1 MAFQNTETS
10 KTFKCPSCDA
20 ALTYGGEGKM
30 TCEYCGAEIEA
41 EFFADFGETA
51 HEDEGTHSWDKY
63 GEKGAQWTEEG
74 GARLFVCKSCG
85 GEIICEKETAATVC
99 PYCDNP
105 ALVGSQLDGVFKP
118 DLVVPFSVKRED
130 AAEILTRF
138 CKKKPLLPN
147 AFRKQNKLES
157 LKGVYVP
164 YWLFNC
170 DAKARF
176 VYSATRKTTWYA
188 GDYKYIRTSYYRL
201 YRRGGMGFDDIPVD
215 ASVAMDNTLLES
227 IEPFSLADAEPF
239 SEAYLS
245 GFFANRYDDTAENCS
260 VRAKERVDASMAS
273 AMRRTVN
280 GYLTVNVTSSDI
292 LFTRNE
298 IRYALLPVW
307 FMNTRFRD
315 KNYTFVINGQTGKMS
330 GKLPISR
337 AKVAAWFASVSAA
350 VGTIAALIGIFCI

>member
-1 MAFQNTETS
+1 MAKKQTETS

-20 ALTYGGEGKM
+20 ALSYGGKGKM

-41 EFFADFGETA
+41 EAFFEEEDDFAE
-51 HEDEGTHSWDKY
+51 EGAQSWDKY
-63 GEKGAQWTEEG
+63 GAEGAQWDESD
-74 GARLFVCKSCG
+74 GACLFVCKSCG

-105 ALVGSQLDGVFKP
+105 ALAESQLTGAFKP
-118 DLVVPFSVKRED
+118 DIVVPFAVKREQ
-130 AAEILTRF
+130 AGGILERF
-138 CKKKPLLPN
+138 CKKKLLLPR
-147 AFRKQNKLES
+147 AFRKQNKMES

-164 YWLFNC
+164 YWLFRC
-170 DAKARF
+170 DTKARF
-176 VYSATRKTTWYA
+176 VYSATRKTTWHS

-215 ASVAMDNTLLES
+215 ASVSMDNTLLES
-227 IEPFSLADAEPF
+227 IEPFSLADAVPF
-239 SEAYLS
+239 SDAYLA
-245 GFFANRYDDTAENCS
+245 GYFANRYDDTAEHCAE
-260 VRAKERVDASMAS
+260 RAKERVDESMAA
-273 AMRRTVN
+273 AMRRTVH
-280 GYLTVNVTSSDI
+280 GYLTVTVKSSDV
-292 LFTRNE
+292 LLTSNE

-337 AKVAAWFASVSAA
+337 VGVAAWFTSIFAA
-350 VGTIAALIGIFCI
+350 VAGLAALIGIFAI